1 MDNINGKALIEQL
14 IKLTKDNKIKWGYL
28 DQNSAVYYNLKIE
41 PKSPLESRNPL
52 ATLAQ
57 ISSLD
62 GKTFFDSDNSFITSI
77 KDNYV
82 VIYARLS
89 DKSDVLAERLVL
101 MLVPN
106 TYKDVYRYVDQD
118 NNSELLRLQTLVKS
132 SFPNSLDI
140 ANDILKMVSTKD
152 EWGCGSILVLK
163 NLKTSNSMDEIGE
176 YEHKI

>member
-1 MDNINGKALIEQL
+1 MLRRNIMDNINGKALIEQL

-62 GKTFFDSDNSFITSI
+62 VKTFFDSDNSFITSI

-152 EWGCGSILVLK
+152 E
-163 NLKTSNSMDEIGE
+163 
-176 YEHKI
+176 